1 MLIGI
6 SGVMIKARYKVRELS
21 LEGGLK
27 GMYRTVGL
35 CSENSR
41 QKMVSVMGKGQA
53 RVKLS

>member
-6 SGVMIKARYKVRELS
+6 SGVIIKARYKSREPS

-41 QKMVSVMGKGQA
+41 QKMVTVMGKGQA